1 MSKLTDRVRRTRDE
15 WAGLVGAWEAS
26 GLSGEAFARDKDFS
40 ASSLYVWRK
49 RLSSAEPPEVRDL
62 SFVPV
67 VVDEADTSRD
77 AIGWRIETR
86 AGVVVAMSGPGAKDG
101 LEVAIR
107 ALGEQGALL

>member
-1 MSKLTDRVRRTRDE
+1 MNRIRRTRDD

-26 GLSGEAFARDKDFS
+26 GLAAEAFAEDKDFS

-49 RLSSAEPPEVRDL
+49 RLSREEPPEVRDL

-67 VVDEADTSRD
+67 MVDEADTQGD
-77 AIGWRIETR
+77 AIGWRIQTR
-86 AGVVVAMSGPGAKDG
+86 TGVVVAMSGPGAKDG